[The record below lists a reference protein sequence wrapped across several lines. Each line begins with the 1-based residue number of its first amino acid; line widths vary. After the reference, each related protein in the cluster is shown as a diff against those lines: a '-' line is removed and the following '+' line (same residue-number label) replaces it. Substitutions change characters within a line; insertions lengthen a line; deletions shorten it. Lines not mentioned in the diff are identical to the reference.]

1 MQRRHP
7 LTVGLVVVPGV
18 LLCSAPMTA
27 QKASP
32 SVAVERTDYDMKRLV
47 APPALSEPEL
57 EGRRLVV
64 QRCAYCHDQGP
75 RAPVPG
81 LDAERIKAVGEAGYR
96 DKILKGS
103 RRMPGWQYALSS
115 AQIDQIMAYVKTV
128 TPSQRSSSAAR

>member
-1 MQRRHP
+1 
-7 LTVGLVVVPGV
+7 
-18 LLCSAPMTA
+18 MTA